1 MEELKN
7 FLLKFSGDEN
17 TNINYRPYKYSAFV
31 ESIPFRVALSRI
43 EKDFEEMK
51 FVFNCYG
58 LSEEQALEGTI
69 DIWEKHIVVY

>member
-17 TNINYRPYKYSAFV
+17 TNINYRPYEYSALV

-43 EKDFEEMK
+43 EKDFEETK

-58 LSEEQALEGTI
+58 LSEEQALEGTMYL
-69 DIWEKHIVVY
+69 WEKHIVVY